1 MSNLL
6 RAGSVVSP
14 LSTIADAKRAVAGLD
29 DDDVADAKRAVAGLD
44 DDDDASSV
52 ASTFSMASL
61 SDSDAEP

>member
-14 LSTIADAKRAVAGLD
+14 LRA
-29 DDDVADAKRAVAGLD
+29 VADAKRALAGLD

-52 ASTFSMASL
+52 ASTSSMASS